1 MFIPRHPVVE
11 NQFCKYGPTSTT
23 GGVGNVLTY
32 AGAVVYLDSTAAGE
46 DALVYKLDHD
56 GGGEVPFGLSMQ
68 RVKTGYQT
76 LHPVGFLMPGDLGSS
91 DAVAQPTFDSA
102 GAIDGSA
109 SIPVGVAN
117 LGIWETTH
125 YTCEQATTAGTV
137 DTGDN
142 MLPGMALYAAGD
154 EAKLTN
160 NGNDASDGSTDAAT
174 GAYST
179 GTTDIVARV
188 LTGASIAKCEA
199 NIAGT
204 TLTPIRV
211 KLLV

>member
-11 NQFCKYGPTSTT
+11 NQFCSYGATNTV
-23 GGVGNVLTY
+23 GGVGNVLAY
-32 AGAVVYLDSTAAGE
+32 AGAVIYLDSTATSQASE
-46 DALVYKLDHD
+46 VFKLDHD

-68 RVKTGYQT
+68 NVKTGYQT

-91 DAVAQPTFDSA
+91 DAVAQPTYDSA
-102 GAIDGSA
+102 GTIDGSETV
-109 SIPVGVAN
+109 PVGVAS

-137 DTGDN
+137 DSGDN
-142 MLPGMALYAAGD
+142 MLPGMVLRAAGS
-154 EAKLTN
+154 EARLTN
-160 NGNDASDGSTDAAT
+160 NVTDASNGTTDADT
-174 GAYST
+174 GSYST
-179 GTTDIVARV
+179 GTTDTVARV

-204 TLTPIRV
+204 TLYPIRV

>member
-11 NQFCKYGPTSTT
+11 NQFCKYGPTATA
-23 GGVGNVLTY
+23 GGVGNVLAY
-32 AGAVVYLDSTAAGE
+32 AGAVVYLDSTATGE
-46 DALVYKLDHD
+46 DSHVFKLDHA
-56 GGGEVPFGLSMQ
+56 GGGQTPFGLSMQ
-68 RVKTGYQT
+68 KVKTGYQT

-91 DAVAQPTFDSA
+91 DAVAQPTYDSN
-102 GAIDGSA
+102 GDIDGSDA
-109 SIPVGVAN
+109 IPVGVAS

-125 YTCEQATTAGTV
+125 YTCEQASTPGTV

-142 MLPGMALYAAGD
+142 MLPGVALRAAGD
-154 EAKLTN
+154 QGKLTTN
-160 NGNDASDGSTDAAT
+160 VTDASNGSTDAAT
-174 GAYST
+174 GAYAT
-179 GTTDIVARV
+179 GTTDTVARV

-204 TLTPIRV
+204 AAYPIRV